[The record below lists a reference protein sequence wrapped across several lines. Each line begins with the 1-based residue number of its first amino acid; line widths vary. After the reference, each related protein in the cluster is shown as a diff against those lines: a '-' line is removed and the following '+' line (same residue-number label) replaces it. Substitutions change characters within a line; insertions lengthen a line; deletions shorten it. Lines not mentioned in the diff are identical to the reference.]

1 MTTYERYCKI
11 RDEKGLKDS
20 HVAAGTGIGKSTFS
34 DWKNGRSNPKN
45 DKLQK
50 IADFFGISVNYF
62 TTGDEIAEKKETPF
76 TARDERDIKKSL
88 DKFMESL
95 ETKDGAPLYY
105 DGNELELT
113 DENKAMLRDALNTAL
128 HTVKLINKEK
138 YNPHK
143 NRK

>member
-1 MTTYERYCKI
+1 MNSVERVKQICRERKIPISKLEKDLEFSNGYISQLRKGVFPADRLARISEYLDVSTAYLMTGKEDSGK
-11 RDEKGLKDS
+11 KDS
-20 HVAAGTGIGKSTFS
+20 
-34 DWKNGRSNPKN
+34 
-45 DKLQK
+45 
-50 IADFFGISVNYF
+50 
-62 TTGDEIAEKKETPF
+62 PF
-76 TARDERDIKKSL
+76 TSRDERDIKKSL
-88 DKFMESL
+88 DKIMSSL

-143 NRK
+143 NGK

>member
-1 MTTYERYCKI
+1 MNSVERVKQICKERKIPISKLEKDLGFANGYIAQLRKGTFPDDRLAKISEYFDVSVDYLMTGNE
-11 RDEKGLKDS
+11 DS
-20 HVAAGTGIGKSTFS
+20 
-34 DWKNGRSNPKN
+34 
-45 DKLQK
+45 
-50 IADFFGISVNYF
+50 
-62 TTGDEIAEKKETPF
+62 EKKESTF

-88 DKFMESL
+88 DKIMSSL

-143 NRK
+143 NGK

>member
-1 MTTYERYCKI
+1 MNSVERVKQICKERKIPISKLEKDLGFANGYIAQLRKGTFPADRLAKISEYFDVSVDYLMTGNEN
-11 RDEKGLKDS
+11 S
-20 HVAAGTGIGKSTFS
+20 
-34 DWKNGRSNPKN
+34 P
-45 DKLQK
+45 
-50 IADFFGISVNYF
+50 
-62 TTGDEIAEKKETPF
+62 KKESPF

-88 DKFMESL
+88 DKIMSSL

-143 NRK
+143 NGK

>member
-1 MTTYERYCKI
+1 MNSVERVKQICKERKIPISKLEKDLGFSNGYIAQLRKGIFPADRLAKISEYLNMSVDYLMTGQEN
-11 RDEKGLKDS
+11 S
-20 HVAAGTGIGKSTFS
+20 
-34 DWKNGRSNPKN
+34 
-45 DKLQK
+45 
-50 IADFFGISVNYF
+50 
-62 TTGDEIAEKKETPF
+62 EKKESPF
-76 TARDERDIKKSL
+76 TARDERDIKKNL
-88 DKFMESL
+88 DKIMSSL

-143 NRK
+143 NGK

>member
-1 MTTYERYCKI
+1 MYYENF
-11 RDEKGLKDS
+11 EKLCNLKNVKPGAVS
-20 HVAAGTGIGKSTFS
+20 KATGISTATLTN
-34 DWKNGRSNPKN
+34 WKYDRYTPKQ
-45 DKLQK
+45 DKLQL
-50 IADFFGISVNYF
+50 IADFFGVTVDYLMS
-62 TTGDEIAEKKETPF
+62 GKEDSEKKESPF

-143 NRK
+143 NGK

>member
-1 MTTYERYCKI
+1 MYEIYCKL
-11 RDEKGLKDS
+11 RDSKGTKDAD
-20 HVAAGTGIGKSTFS
+20 VAKATGITKSTFS
-34 DWKNGRSNPKN
+34 DWKSGRSQPKKE
-45 DKLQK
+45 KLQK
-50 IADFFGISVNYF
+50 IAEFFGVTVDYLM
-62 TTGDEIAEKKETPF
+62 TGKDDSEKKESPF

-88 DKFMESL
+88 DKIMSSL

-143 NRK
+143 NGK

>member
-1 MTTYERYCKI
+1 MNLKERIQALCKSAGI
-11 RDEKGLKDS
+11 SMNQLEDKLGFGKGYISKL
-20 HVAAGTGIGKSTFS
+20 GKSTPNAAKIQS
-34 DWKNGRSNPKN
+34 
-45 DKLQK
+45 
-50 IADFFGISVNYF
+50 IADFFGVTVDYLM
-62 TTGDEIAEKKETPF
+62 TGKEDSEKKESPF

-143 NRK
+143 NGK

>member
-1 MTTYERYCKI
+1 MYEIYCKL
-11 RDEKGLKDS
+11 RDSKGTKDAD
-20 HVAAGTGIGKSTFS
+20 VAKATGITKSTFS
-34 DWKNGRSNPKN
+34 DWKSGRSQPKKE
-45 DKLQK
+45 KLQK
-50 IADFFGISVNYF
+50 IAEFFGVTVDYLM
-62 TTGDEIAEKKETPF
+62 TGNEDSKKEESPF

-88 DKFMESL
+88 DKIMTSL

-143 NRK
+143 NGK